1 MRDRDLRRSNLA
13 LGWSKP
19 QGHNTP
25 ETRMRAHTHK
35 TAWAGGVEGYF
46 VSREKRDCC
55 ARLNAVF
62 SPLACRRT
70 LFFVY
75 IYRGGVTSGSA
86 VKHGPSLGFVIIPAW
101 SANHVQFRALPAF
114 HESIFV
120 RNLDGN
126 AAPREKTET
135 RRRAPRRARAPP
147 LRLGRLPGLAG
158 LSPAR

>member
-75 IYRGGVTSGSA
+75 DPQTPEFSVRDCVTSVLSVCGCTCGHSPRPGVA
-86 VKHGPSLGFVIIPAW
+86 RPPRTRPRQRGPRPP
-101 SANHVQFRALPAF
+101 RARPLERSP
-114 HESIFV
+114 
-120 RNLDGN
+120 
-126 AAPREKTET
+126 P
-135 RRRAPRRARAPP
+135 RAPAPRARARPREPP
-147 LRLGRLPGLAG
+147 
-158 LSPAR
+158 PARARRAQ